1 MRLFLPII
9 FLVFIN
15 SVPALAIGIAEFDVT
30 EEEGVY
36 YIKANV
42 ILYAPADNVRNV
54 LTDYVHIYRL
64 NPSIVES
71 EVLASP
77 DNNVA
82 IVRTKVIGCVAF
94 QCEEL
99 ERVEEVRILASGDIQ
114 AKIVPGYGQ
123 FKSGITLWQIQSMGK
138 NSKLTYRAKME
149 PDFFILPII
158 GSHLVKA
165 KLREEIKTSLI
176 RLEKIAS
183 ALPERD

>member
-1 MRLFLPII
+1 MRLLLPII
-9 FLVFIN
+9 FLIFIN
-15 SVPALAIGIAEFDVT
+15 IVPALAIDIAEFDVT

-36 YIKANV
+36 DIKASV

-77 DNNVA
+77 GNNVTR
-82 IVRTKVIGCVAF
+82 VRTKVIGCVAY

-99 ERVEEVRILASGDIQ
+99 DRVEDVRILASGDIQ

-149 PDFFILPII
+149 PNFFIPPII
-158 GSHLVKA
+158 GSNLVKA

-183 ALPERD
+183 VLSE